1 MNFIIDFILH
11 IDEHLIELVNQY
23 GTLIYVILFLI
34 IFCETGLVVTPFLP
48 GDSLLFAAGALAA
61 AGNMNVAILLVVFL
75 AAAII
80 GNTSNFLI
88 GKYIGPRLFESKK
101 IKLINPDYLLR
112 TQLFYA
118 KHGGKAIVISRFLPI
133 FRTFVPFVAG
143 VGKMDTAQFSF
154 YNIIS
159 GFLWVI
165 PITLAGYFFG
175 TLPIIKDN
183 FSIVVLLIIGIS
195 VLPAIITVL
204 KEWLQK
210 RKKIVP
216 TEEIEAEKP
225 LGAGASP
232 TKQKEI

>member
-1 MNFIIDFILH
+1 M
-11 IDEHLIELVNQY
+11 
-23 GTLIYVILFLI
+23 
-34 IFCETGLVVTPFLP
+34 
-48 GDSLLFAAGALAA
+48 
-61 AGNMNVAILLVVFL
+61 
-75 AAAII
+75 
-80 GNTSNFLI
+80 I

-143 VGKMDTAQFSF
+143 VGKMDTAQF
-154 YNIIS
+154 IS